1 MDEDTAE
8 NRTDRMQSE
17 LERRRN
23 PKVPAAA
30 SDAPEQ
36 IWILLFV
43 RVGDAS
49 LRRNEIDPE
58 EVVAGEAQGPSEE
71 TGPAPQ
77 GQSGDAG
84 GGDASARSRQPG
96 TLRRLIEF
104 APRDPPAHDRG
115 SALLVHPEVFH
126 QRHADHQ

>member
-8 NRTDRMQSE
+8 NCTDRMQSE
-17 LERRRN
+17 LERCRN

-36 IWILLFV
+36 IWILLFA
-43 RVGDAS
+43 RVCDAS
-49 LRRNEIDPE
+49 LRRDEIDPE
-58 EVVAGEAQGPSEE
+58 EVVAGEALGPREE

-84 GGDASARSRQPG
+84 GGDDSARCR
-96 TLRRLIEF
+96 
-104 APRDPPAHDRG
+104 
-115 SALLVHPEVFH
+115 
-126 QRHADHQ
+126 